1 MAVGKLELSFLSPS
15 TFHLEFLKESHGAMG
30 RDKHK
35 AENESLR
42 DSSGKVLKL
51 RREFS
56 MVAVYKTIPQPQQ
69 QREIFILVNYLH
81 IITLKI

>member
-1 MAVGKLELSFLSPS
+1 MAVGKRAQLFVSIHLL
-15 TFHLEFLKESHGAMG
+15 LEFLKESHGAMG

-35 AENESLR
+35 AENESLK

-51 RREFS
+51 GREFS
-56 MVAVYKTIPQPQQ
+56 TIAVYETIPHPQQ

-81 IITLKI
+81 TITLKI